1 MDCTRD
7 PSLCDHSSSCGARG
21 GLADV
26 ADAIHSQMNGMTL
39 SDLAGQESVTTPFA
53 FDRFG
58 VSSQRLAERPLTL
71 DEPGCQHV

>member
-1 MDCTRD
+1 MDCPRD
-7 PSLCDHSSSCGARG
+7 PCSCGARD

-39 SDLAGQESVTTPFA
+39 SDLAGQMPVTTPFA

-58 VSSQRLAERPLTL
+58 VSSQRLAEQPLTL